1 MIRDNLDSR
10 PTLYATCWET
20 CQNLGSIELKF
31 LIHGRVSIE
40 IHVHDRYYSM
50 ENACG
55 MACVLRDNC
64 ATPVL
69 GTGPELNVRL
79 KTVPLTNYN
88 YGTPNYEENPA
99 QLDSPT
105 CLGA

>member
-1 MIRDNLDSR
+1 
-10 PTLYATCWET
+10 
-20 CQNLGSIELKF
+20 
-31 LIHGRVSIE
+31 
-40 IHVHDRYYSM
+40 
-50 ENACG
+50 